1 MSVSGRH
8 AQTLIDALQ
17 NASRYPHPVDRVE
30 LKETPLSWVLLAG
43 EFAYKIKKP
52 VKVPFADFSTL
63 ERRRR
68 NCLDEVRLNRRFAPD
83 LYLDVIALGG
93 TPDSPTFDGGAA
105 PIEYAVK
112 LRRFAERDELWSLLE
127 RGEVRTQEL
136 QAFGERLA
144 RLHEESPVCER
155 GPRAD
160 RAFATL
166 TANLRELEALG
177 REQSC
182 DIEPFKTWT
191 EQEWARVGA
200 LAGER
205 CAQGKVRD
213 CHGDLHAGNVVR
225 LDGQLVAFDC
235 IEFNEELRCIDVMND
250 AAFLVMDLIARECRA
265 HAYAFL
271 NGWLESGGEYEGVPL
286 LRLFCVYRALV
297 RAKVALLGNDPNKAR
312 RYFETADSL
321 TRVRKPVL
329 AITCGLSG
337 SGKTWLSSQLM
348 TALGWLRVRSDVE
361 RKRLAGLRP
370 EQSSRTLVGHD
381 IYTREFNE
389 RVYSRLRA
397 LARTMLE
404 AGHSVIVD
412 AAFLRREERSS
423 LLALAEEL
431 AVPGRIVHCVAPID
445 QLRERLERRQRAAND
460 ASEADASV
468 MEKQRDYWEPLTAEE
483 RTRALE
489 IRTDE
494 PRSAEAA
501 LYWLQQAETVAT
513 HEGTGRPAARRSP

>member
-1 MSVSGRH
+1 MNVSGRH
-8 AQTLIDALQ
+8 ARTLIDALQ
-17 NASRYPHPVDRVE
+17 DASRYPHPVDRVE

-68 NCLDEVRLNRRFAPD
+68 NCLDELRLNRRFAPD

-93 TPDSPTFDGGAA
+93 TPDSPAFDGGAA

-127 RGEVRTQEL
+127 RGEVTTQEL
-136 QAFGERLA
+136 QAFGERIA

-155 GPRAD
+155 SPCAD
-160 RAFATL
+160 RTLATM
-166 TANLRELEALG
+166 TANLRELEASC
-177 REQSC
+177 REGTC
-182 DIEPFKTWT
+182 DVAPFRSWT
-191 EQEWARVGA
+191 EQEWARVGG
-200 LAGER
+200 LAGDR

-225 LDGQLVAFDC
+225 LAGQLVAFDC

-250 AAFLVMDLIARECRA
+250 AAFLVMDLIARDSRA

-271 NGWLESGGEYEGVPL
+271 NGWLESGGEYEAVPL
-286 LRLFCVYRALV
+286 LRLFGVYRALV
-297 RAKVALLGNDPNKAR
+297 RAKVALLGNDAKKAR
-312 RYFETADSL
+312 CYVETADSL
-321 TRVRKPVL
+321 TRVRRPML

-348 TALGWLRVRSDVE
+348 TKLGWLRVRSDVE

-370 EQSSRTLVGHD
+370 EQSSRALVGQD

-389 RVYSRLRA
+389 RVYSRLKE

-412 AAFLRREERSS
+412 AAFLRLEERSS
-423 LLALAEEL
+423 LLELADKL
-431 AVPGRIVHCVAPID
+431 AVPSRIVHCVAPMEH
-445 QLRERLERRQRAAND
+445 LRERLERRQRAKND
-460 ASEADASV
+460 ASEADTSV
-468 MEKQRDYWEPLTAEE
+468 MEKQRDHWEPLTAEE

-489 IRTDE
+489 VRTDE
-494 PRSAEAA
+494 PRCAEAA
-501 LYWLQQAETVAT
+501 LYWLQQAQ
-513 HEGTGRPAARRSP
+513 